1 MEEEGRSRVM
11 PWLDVGLK
19 LISIGLNN
27 DDTVLMKKWQ
37 RESNFYIRTKSACPD
52 GNIVVLSFS
61 MSLRTLVGTLGSA
74 PL

>member
-27 DDTVLMKKWQ
+27 DDTVLMKK
-37 RESNFYIRTKSACPD
+37 
-52 GNIVVLSFS
+52 
-61 MSLRTLVGTLGSA
+61 
-74 PL
+74 